1 MKAVPMAM
9 AIALNNNNNNPTIWL
24 PLRKKKI
31 ATKERENKKSE
42 HIVLGLL
49 WASAQSYARGNGL

>member
-1 MKAVPMAM
+1 MMKAVPMAM

-31 ATKERENKKSE
+31 ATKERENKK
-42 HIVLGLL
+42 I
-49 WASAQSYARGNGL
+49 